1 MSFNL
6 DEFFKSIDVIVE
18 QRLTDL
24 SYDTT
29 VIATI
34 TDDSDKSRGHYIVSD
49 GTITFDAYVNDTNYK
64 SGDQVRVS
72 IMNGDWSQKKFII
85 GLYSENTTS
94 GALTYIPPL
103 GNVFATDFSTNK
115 ITDGNSINNFTLQT
129 NGRETIRQ
137 VWGKQITK
145 DSSEYA
151 LQANGVYNVITISGD
166 FQTDLA
172 ALSAGGYGLRLELYS
187 KTEVNS
193 NERTMRFITFD
204 SDEMI
209 GNPYSFVISSR
220 QEKQVAIAT
229 DGIIDEIVLS
239 IYQGVK
245 FEDDGKVIPNEFLD
259 KDGLKI
265 GQYPIHFKNLK
276 IGFGSNLTD
285 IENNSLKFYTL
296 NSTTYKYN
304 GGNGDET
311 NNKSFGLI
319 WYNKNELD
327 GYTGY
332 SDGIY
337 DPNYDEINY
346 LKFAHTDS
354 RLTRNSGKGTI
365 ANDELSLTLAANVE
379 ETEPLMSD
387 TYKLLTTDLSS
398 ELQALGRQINGWDSL
413 KESLNKLISSY
424 VTTNVNGDNIT
435 VSAKLVQARDTAET
449 ATQNH
454 VSLYAKFL
462 QHGYNLQN
470 EVYTTNAKLQEALTK
485 IKDWYNSEDGCNG
498 ANPFET
504 FSTAINNALTD
515 VRALFTTME
524 QESRKDSDMA
534 GYRSIYNNYNTRVER
549 VLKVIE
555 TNMSKMIT
563 TSYVRG
569 ISDTDFNWFK
579 YYETHTAAS
588 DYPAY
593 EKDEAAFAEYAN
605 KYCIYLY
612 RYVDVPTL
620 LYDENKP
627 ADDPNNIEY
636 TFGRFL
642 GPNWERVKFS
652 KGENGDIAVKNP
664 FLPEAGDTITV
675 TETDDNGT
683 EITKEVTYYKASSD
697 KEKLLS
703 LFMEPT
709 KEVEKFQVVLFRNHE
724 KILSNTL
731 VFTNL
736 EAEDIPPQF
745 SIDANDIIRIEHG
758 AYSQDHYQSYS
769 SANDLVNIAD
779 ESRRRMITCSYD
791 GVLSGDE
798 ALAGAEIY
806 WYIPTNSTM
815 LTYDKK
821 YLVDDLGFFADD
833 GSATDY
839 SKSGYMYFNKTI
851 AYTNNPVQA
860 KDSEGNLLYD
870 CLGNPVMEDN
880 IVIEPR
886 DKNFSY
892 KIKPYYEPSA
902 QNNTILV
909 EVHVKDSNN
918 KTNIVKG
925 ELPLTFS
932 SFGTN
937 GTNYTLSFVPNTTQI
952 ATLPPAE
959 KLLQLKLTLRNG
971 DGELL
976 TLNEGFNVS
985 INKEDTTEEITTA
998 NLKINLYATNGQS
1011 GTTLALLESEEG
1023 SKERLIEVA
1032 PKYGTIPYVGIAKA
1046 SVEYPE
1052 KLSDGSNRTLRLSTL
1067 YPIPYSSSPN
1077 YYISGPTMIVYDN
1090 KGVVSRLSDEPYKLF
1105 EHTPNGDVE
1114 ILDCSWSIEY
1124 FENTGAYLD
1133 ENDTAAKNNYRNI
1146 IDYMPKLDYRKNT
1159 LLPAPMYCSF
1169 ENGTFVV
1176 PVIVCKNANRD
1187 TVWTQPIIIT
1197 QNNYVSSTLN
1207 EWDGEF
1213 SINEAN
1219 GTILSTMVGAGRK
1232 TENNTFEGV
1241 LMGNIESG
1249 ANFDTN
1255 NASGLGIYGYNDGA
1269 QSFHLGVDGKAFF
1282 GKSGRGRIYFDGD
1295 QGTIAS
1301 ASYLQNKDKNYDGTY
1316 ANYKTPVTNDSGKV
1330 VGYNIFNSA
1339 GMLIDLDDGF
1349 IDIKGAAYENLGNGT
1364 YKPSTTLYSEDEW
1377 NALSA
1382 DSEFKLGCANYEAY
1396 MDKYNDDGIYIKS
1409 YKQSKIHIDSISPYF
1424 IIHSAQQSDE
1434 KKHLIEIADNAYY
1447 LQTDD
1452 YTKTTFVTTD
1462 KTKSENGKGFR
1473 LDLKEGTLDAYK
1485 LKVTS
1490 KNLYLNSMD
1499 DNKPYLIVKNND
1511 GRNLMYVDDNSYYLQ
1526 SADYDPMSTE
1536 SLGKGMLLTLA
1547 GSSTGITAYNFDLR
1561 AGNTGYGD
1569 HQIILSDSGSPYL
1582 QINTAYNSAT
1592 KTLVK
1597 ISKEEQYLQSADFSD
1612 SGATG
1617 IQLSLSGKKLKAY
1630 SGFTLQA
1637 YKGSQYVLL
1646 DATAASYPL
1655 KVYGSSSKY
1664 FQVNWDG
1671 GLTATGADIKGT
1683 IEATG
1688 GKISGTLT
1696 VTGTLDGGKIVG
1708 AEIYG
1713 ATIAN
1718 SETNPTF
1725 SVNASGRL
1733 VAASGNIG
1741 GWEVS
1746 SGGSGGGSGFT
1757 YAGVGS
1763 MLSTGLTFGNKFF
1776 VDAEGNMFATGA
1788 TLDTSLTVKGVRN
1801 GDTVLNVDSSGNIL
1815 LDGNITLGA
1824 SQFIYLTSDKADYI
1838 YSTGGWLFLNADKL
1852 TVGAIDSNVTI
1863 QKTVE
1868 IKGDLTVN
1876 ANTVIKK
1883 DVTYVGNIKTESN
1896 GTQYTGVDGTYK
1908 VETGGWSSKRMTFKK
1923 GILVSITGGAGANA
1937 DDTAIPSLPSYGS
1950 GNSGQVLKVN
1960 SSGNLYWGTDNN
1972 TTYTHLPATFGG
1984 VSNGSYVCTRQALS
1998 YGSILR
2004 CDFTGS
2010 SITTSSALRFKNTIQ
2025 DLPISNSILMQLR
2038 PVSYYYNKETE
2049 YGDNLR
2055 YGFIA
2060 EEVLKIAPELVEM
2073 HPEDNSLCNSLYY
2086 NSILTLAVAEI
2097 QKLRKELDEL
2107 KSNL

>member
-245 FEDDGKVIPNEFLD
+245 FEDDGKVTPNEFLD

-311 NNKSFGLI
+311 NNKSLGLI

-337 DPNYDEINY
+337 DPNYDEIDY

-413 KESLNKLISSY
+413 KESLNELISSY
-424 VTTNVNGDNIT
+424 VTTDVNGDNIT

-485 IKDWYNSEDGCNG
+485 IKDWYNAEDGCNG

-555 TNMSKMIT
+555 TNVSKMIT

-569 ISDTDFNWFK
+569 VSDTDFNWFK

-620 LYDENKP
+620 LYDEDKP

-652 KGENGDIAVKNP
+652 KGENGDIEVKNP
-664 FLPEAGDTITV
+664 FLPEAGDTVTV
-675 TETDDNGT
+675 TEVDNNGT
-683 EITKEVTYYKASSD
+683 EITKEVTYYKASSE

-758 AYSQDHYQSYS
+758 AYSQDHYQAYS

-860 KDSEGNLLYD
+860 EDSEGNLLYD

-971 DGELL
+971 DGELI

-985 INKEDTTEEITTA
+985 INKEDSTEEITTA

-1133 ENDTAAKNNYRNI
+1133 ENNTAAKNNYRNI

-1187 TVWTQPIIIT
+1187 TLWTQPIIIT
-1197 QNNYVSSTLN
+1197 QNNYASSTLN
-1207 EWDGEF
+1207 EWNGEF

-1349 IDIKGAAYENLGNGT
+1349 IDIKGAAYEDLGNGT

-1377 NALSA
+1377 NALPA

-1396 MDKYNDDGIYIKS
+1396 MNKYNDDGIYIKS

-1424 IIHSAQQSDE
+1424 IVHSAQQPEE

-1447 LQTDD
+1447 LQTDN
-1452 YTKTTFVTTD
+1452 YAKTEFQVAD
-1462 KTKSENGKGFR
+1462 KTPSQNGKGFK
-1473 LDLKEGTLDAYK
+1473 LDLLKGTLDAYNLK
-1485 LKVTS
+1485 LTS
-1490 KNLYLNSMD
+1490 KNIFINSMD
-1499 DNKPYLIVKNND
+1499 ANKPYFIIKNND
-1511 GRNLMYVDDNSYYLQ
+1511 GRNLMYADDTNYYLQ
-1526 SADYDPMSTE
+1526 SSNFE
-1536 SLGKGMLLTLA
+1536 SMTAEQDGSGMKFTLA
-1547 GSSTGITAYNFDLR
+1547 GSTPGIEAYDFKFKGGYNSSKNPRIELDSNGNPYLR
-1561 AGNTGYGD
+1561 IRTSGNT
-1569 HQIILSDSGSPYL
+1569 IMM
-1582 QINTAYNSAT
+1582 NVTET
-1592 KTLVK
+1592 
-1597 ISKEEQYLQSADFSD
+1597 EFYLQSPSGNLKFDVANGKLNATSNFTLTASGSNGTIKIDSTNATYPLQVGNNFKVNW
-1612 SGATG
+1612 SGA
-1617 IQLSLSGKKLKAY
+1617 
-1630 SGFTLQA
+1630 
-1637 YKGSQYVLL
+1637 
-1646 DATAASYPL
+1646 
-1655 KVYGSSSKY
+1655 
-1664 FQVNWDG
+1664 
-1671 GLTATGADIKGT
+1671 LTATGADIQGT
-1683 IEATG
+1683 INAESGSFNGEITAITG
-1688 GKISGTLT
+1688 
-1696 VTGTLDGGKIVG
+1696 
-1708 AEIYG
+1708 E
-1713 ATIAN
+1713 
-1718 SETNPTF
+1718 
-1725 SVNASGRL
+1725 
-1733 VAASGNIG
+1733 IG
-1741 GWEVS
+1741 GWKIGETTLTGGNVTLNSGGSITIKDASTFHVS
-1746 SGGSGGGSGFT
+1746 NDGNLTCTSATIGGWKVSGGSGGFSNGSFSMTPTGGLSFT
-1757 YAGVGS
+1757 GDGGSLVVGS
-1763 MLSTGLTFGNKFF
+1763 DGTTTITKLNVVTSLTTSGSCQAYIDGNCGIGTKPKTTASLVTGGAVEIGGDINITGRVKVGGKDSFGASTTTDTVIKVDTPWSLATATMTFRNGILISFSEN
-1776 VDAEGNMFATGA
+1776 AEGNDNIAMSTEAAADTFLQLANINSGITKTSKIYVPTTTGTSGYVWMSNGSGGAWKSLTGA
-1788 TLDTSLTVKGVRN
+1788 TTDAANRKYKLSRETDNTSNYYVQVST
-1801 GDTVLNVDSSGNIL
+1801 
-1815 LDGNITLGA
+1815 A
-1824 SQFIYLTSDKADYI
+1824 S
-1838 YSTGGWLFLNADKL
+1838 STGYGVVKTGYTTSGKNYA
-1852 TVGAIDSNVTI
+1852 VQISN
-1863 QKTVE
+1863 
-1868 IKGDLTVN
+1868 
-1876 ANTVIKK
+1876 
-1883 DVTYVGNIKTESN
+1883 
-1896 GTQYTGVDGTYK
+1896 
-1908 VETGGWSSKRMTFKK
+1908 
-1923 GILVSITGGAGANA
+1923 
-1937 DDTAIPSLPSYGS
+1937 
-1950 GNSGQVLKVN
+1950 
-1960 SSGNLYWGTDNN
+1960 GNLYVNVPWTDTKTTSLAWSDITDKPTTFTAKSHDHTGTRHRHSITING
-1972 TTYTHLPATFGG
+1972 TTY
-1984 VSNGSYVCTRQALS
+1984 Y
-1998 YGSILR
+1998 
-2004 CDFTGS
+2004 
-2010 SITTSSALRFKNTIQ
+2010 
-2025 DLPISNSILMQLR
+2025 
-2038 PVSYYYNKETE
+2038 TE
-2049 YGDNLR
+2049 YTS
-2055 YGFIA
+2055 
-2060 EEVLKIAPELVEM
+2060 M
-2073 HPEDNSLCNSLYY
+2073 
-2086 NSILTLAVAEI
+2086 IL
-2097 QKLRKELDEL
+2097 
-2107 KSNL
+2107 SGP